1 MQSDKRK
8 AIKGWKRFILNE
20 YSLTLI
26 ICLSII
32 LSAHILRVVRVSG
45 MSMFPTYT
53 PNELLR
59 TTTDTSDIHID
70 DIVVFNVTSE
80 QLKGSPAGEDGQD
93 HRLIKRVVGV
103 EGDVIQIKEGH
114 LYRNNEEVQDGFEEM
129 KNAGIAKDP
138 IIVKSGELFVLG
150 DNRNNSY
157 DSRKIGLVKI
167 KDVTN
172 IVKGN
177 LFAFWKDKK

>member
-1 MQSDKRK
+1 MQKNNK
-8 AIKGWKRFILNE
+8 KTIKGWKKFILNE

-32 LSAHILRVVRVSG
+32 VSAQLLHVVRVSG

-59 TTTDTSDIHID
+59 TTTNVSDIHID

-80 QLKGSPAGEDGQD
+80 QLKGSPAGEDGHD

-103 EGDVIQIKEGH
+103 EGDVIQIKKGR
-114 LYRNNEEVQDGFEEM
+114 LYRNNDEVDDGFEEM
-129 KNAGIAKDP
+129 KNAGIAKEP
-138 IIVKSGELFVLG
+138 IIVKHGELFVLG

-177 LFAFWKDKK
+177 LLSFWKDKK

>member
-1 MQSDKRK
+1 MQKNNK
-8 AIKGWKRFILNE
+8 KNIKGWKRFILNE

-32 LSAHILRVVRVSG
+32 VSAQLLHVVRVSG

-59 TTTDTSDIHID
+59 TTTKVSDIHID

-80 QLKGSPAGEDGQD
+80 QLKGSPAGEDGHD

-103 EGDVIQIKEGH
+103 EGDVIQIKEGR
-114 LYRNNEEVQDGFEEM
+114 LYRNNEEVDDGFEEM
-129 KNAGIAKDP
+129 KNAGIAKEP
-138 IIVKSGELFVLG
+138 IIVKHGELFVLG

-177 LFAFWKDKK
+177 LLSFWKDKK

>member
-1 MQSDKRK
+1 MQKNNK
-8 AIKGWKRFILNE
+8 KTIKGWKKFILNE

-32 LSAHILRVVRVSG
+32 VSAQLLHVVRVSG

-59 TTTDTSDIHID
+59 TTTNASDIHID

-80 QLKGSPAGEDGQD
+80 QLKGSPAGEDGHD

-103 EGDVIQIKEGH
+103 EGDVIQIKEGR
-114 LYRNNEEVQDGFEEM
+114 LYRNNEEVDDGFEEM
-129 KNAGIAKDP
+129 KNAGIAKEP
-138 IIVKSGELFVLG
+138 IIVKHGELFVLG

-177 LFAFWKDKK
+177 LLSFWKDKK

>member
-1 MQSDKRK
+1 MQKSTKK
-8 AIKGWKRFILNE
+8 TIKGWKKFILNE
-20 YSLTLI
+20 YSLTII

-32 LSAHILRVVRVSG
+32 VSAQILHVVRVSG

-59 TTTDTSDIHID
+59 TTTDISEIHVD

-103 EGDVIQIKEGH
+103 D
-114 LYRNNEEVQDGFEEM
+114 DGFEEM
-129 KNAGIAKDP
+129 KNAGIAKEP
-138 IIVKSGELFVLG
+138 IIVKYGEIFVLG

-167 KDVTN
+167 ENVTN

-177 LFAFWKDKK
+177 LLSFWKDKK

>member
-1 MQSDKRK
+1 MQKNNK
-8 AIKGWKRFILNE
+8 KTIKGWKRFILNE

-32 LSAHILRVVRVSG
+32 VSAQLLHVVRVSG
-45 MSMFPTYT
+45 MSMFPTCT

-59 TTTDTSDIHID
+59 TTTNVSDIHID

-80 QLKGSPAGEDGQD
+80 QLKGSPAGEDGHD

-103 EGDVIQIKEGH
+103 EGDVIQVKEGR
-114 LYRNNEEVQDGFEEM
+114 LYRNNKEVDDGFEKME
-129 KNAGIAKDP
+129 NAGIAKEP
-138 IIVKSGELFVLG
+138 IIVKHGELFVLG

-177 LFAFWKDKK
+177 LLSFWKDKK

>member
-1 MQSDKRK
+1 
-8 AIKGWKRFILNE
+8 
-20 YSLTLI
+20 
-26 ICLSII
+26 
-32 LSAHILRVVRVSG
+32 
-45 MSMFPTYT
+45 
-53 PNELLR
+53 
-59 TTTDTSDIHID
+59 
-70 DIVVFNVTSE
+70 
-80 QLKGSPAGEDGQD
+80 
-93 HRLIKRVVGV
+93 
-103 EGDVIQIKEGH
+103 
-114 LYRNNEEVQDGFEEM
+114 M